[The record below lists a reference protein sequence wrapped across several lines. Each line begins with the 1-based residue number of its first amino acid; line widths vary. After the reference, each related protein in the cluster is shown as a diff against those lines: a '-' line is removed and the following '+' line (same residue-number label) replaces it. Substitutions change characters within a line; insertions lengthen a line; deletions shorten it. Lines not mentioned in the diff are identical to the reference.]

1 MMKTLSLLAT
11 YCLVIG
17 LALFSPGDLLAQN
30 PSLAQHY
37 YQNGEYSKAAAIYQE
52 LVEKTTWP
60 SWKDLWSSSVV
71 VAIASV
77 IIALIIFGM
86 DKVIS
91 TVLELV
97 YDIFR

>member
-1 MMKTLSLLAT
+1 MEKLRAYFTDS
-11 YCLVIG
+11 
-17 LALFSPGDLLAQN
+17 
-30 PSLAQHY
+30 
-37 YQNGEYSKAAAIYQE
+37 YQE

-60 SWKDLWSSSVV
+60 SWKDLWSSSIV
-71 VAIASV
+71 VAIAS
-77 IIALIIFGM
+77 IIVALIIFGM

>member
-1 MMKTLSLLAT
+1 MEKLRAYFADS
-11 YCLVIG
+11 
-17 LALFSPGDLLAQN
+17 
-30 PSLAQHY
+30 
-37 YQNGEYSKAAAIYQE
+37 YQE